1 MSEIYQKILIQIQQG
16 QIKISAHGY
25 EELVNDNILV
35 REVLAGVTNAIIVEQ
50 YPDYQKGEC
59 VLVLQRDN
67 SGYPIHIVWGIP
79 KNHETPAVLITAYRP
94 DPSRWMDDFM
104 KRKK

>member
-1 MSEIYQKILIQIQQG
+1 MR
-16 QIKISAHGY
+16 
-25 EELVNDNILV
+25 D
-35 REVLAGVTNAIIVEQ
+35 VLAGVTNAIIVEE

-59 VLVLQRDN
+59 ILVLQRDN
-67 SGYPIHIVWGIP
+67 CGYPIHIVWGIP

-94 DPSRWMDDFM
+94 DCSRWMEDFI